1 MLQTLVNIYNTL
13 GLVET
18 KGQSTIYM
26 GAVLS
31 TLKDLIDKEYRQDK
45 TQEENNTTAQVVFLL
60 GGGNF

>member
-31 TLKDLIDKEYRQDK
+31 TLKDLIDKEYQQDK
-45 TQEENNTTAQVVFLL
+45 TQEENNTTA
-60 GGGNF
+60 